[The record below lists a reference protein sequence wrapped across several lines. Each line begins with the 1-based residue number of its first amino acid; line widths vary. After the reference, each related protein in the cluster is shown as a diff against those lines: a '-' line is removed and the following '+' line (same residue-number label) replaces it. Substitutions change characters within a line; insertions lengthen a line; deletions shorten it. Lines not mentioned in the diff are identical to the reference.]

1 MVNQTDSTVH
11 WKLVKNIS
19 SHALNKC
26 DVVEEILSNNKT
38 KMNRKFNEFC
48 TQSSRFMKEAFL
60 IGVWILNHVDKN
72 KSRRLRKKGYERV
85 VQENYEIAKYLVESV
100 QNQEKNGIFY
110 ILLIEDLYFDR
121 LVKDIKLWEG
131 IQDTLDSEIKK
142 ITIKALLDNDDL
154 HSIDTVRKIIWK
166 KAGLVY

>member
-1 MVNQTDSTVH
+1 MMLANLIVFKIMVNQTDSTVH

-38 KMNRKFNEFC
+38 KMNREFNKFC

-60 IGVWILNHVDKN
+60 LGVWVLNHVDKT

-100 QNQEKNGIFY
+100 QK
-110 ILLIEDLYFDR
+110 
-121 LVKDIKLWEG
+121 
-131 IQDTLDSEIKK
+131 
-142 ITIKALLDNDDL
+142 
-154 HSIDTVRKIIWK
+154 
-166 KAGLVY
+166 